1 MGIYERIFGSDDTF
15 QGGTEEDWQREAEQV
30 ASKQDQDLGSYGEL
44 ILDNIVGLDND
55 YDSFGEKLG
64 RTINE
69 DEIGFLKETGK
80 GIYEGAKDFVQAP
93 VETTKEAVG
102 EVISSTKDLFTKDL
116 DDRLMEMYGV
126 DITTATGDQ
135 INAAREGVLGDALG
149 ASSLIPAAGLAV
161 AGTKT
166 LASVL
171 PDVEFDPNTLGMNMG
186 NIKFNQKTI
195 ADSDLNEET
204 LDTLNEELM
213 SVEAYKAAGM
223 GANGGPPNT
232 TVKGYKL
239 FRINRETGELFPL
252 YVDANNPIPVGDWVP
267 AISGD
272 VAKSG
277 KVKSSIGEL
286 AYRPGFHA
294 AQLPWVNH
302 IGSKFPITKQ
312 QYDEL
317 SADGAN
323 NLIIEKKNIPISEAE
338 YNELKAQGVS
348 VSRKTNKKG
357 EVRYTKAGEPEY
369 FERLRDEDTV
379 WAEIEMPND
388 VDWQSEATARAVK
401 LRDGS
406 IDNKTAHIT
415 DQIPEG
421 GFYYYNTK
429 AGNPNQWLIGGS
441 MKINR
446 ILDDAE
452 VDAINQ
458 EAGVLGS
465 DMPRTPY
472 SQTQKVP
479 ATVASQTE
487 EMLDLDRR
495 VDTRLPTSKTSPDFE
510 RMGQG
515 QLVSDGDA
523 MFSAN
528 TNMSEN
534 FAMMAEYYPGM
545 KNLWSDDVAETRA
558 NITQQMTDNIVSL
571 YDMSARLGIA
581 EESKQ
586 WYRGA
591 NRIALG
597 LSSRFGVPDTK
608 TAGVLAALSPQ
619 KNWFENVAL
628 AERLIK
634 HHTELGPNA
643 PWSQAMDDITTTV
656 PPARRK
662 QGTTSFQDPPKNAK
676 ILESIKGKT
685 WGQLETPEQ
694 KGMWLRAYDEAH
706 FGRQFREVSP
716 EGDILGYYKK
726 NDGTPALASHQGF
739 STLAKVVRILEG
751 DGSLE
756 SISPELGKEH
766 KVRNFFNNIL
776 NPDSPKDVTVDTHQ
790 IAAGLFRPL
799 GAGSVEVQQGL
810 SGSNLKGNP
819 AVFSSEGKAT
829 SGMGGSYGLYFDA
842 TSEGA
847 KLRGVLP
854 REMQSVSW
862 EQLRTLFPDT
872 LKRDKTFIA
881 ATEAIWRMVD
891 DKQLDPEGARNLIIA
906 EAEKRGQTEDK
917 LIPSWK
923 TFDGKRRDIGIAT
936 TGLMGAAGLATAE
949 EAPAEDE
956 GFATPK

>member
-1 MGIYERIFGSDDTF
+1 MGLYEFMFGGGEKVEDDL
-15 QGGTEEDWQREAEQV
+15 EETQ
-30 ASKQDQDLGSYGEL
+30 KGMGYGEL
-44 ILDNIVGLDND
+44 ILDNVIGLDNE

-69 DEIGFLKETGK
+69 DEIGFVKQAGQ
-80 GIYEGAKDFVQAP
+80 GIYEGAKDFIKAP
-93 VETTKEAVG
+93 IETTKEAVK
-102 EVISSTKDLFTKDL
+102 EVATSTKDLFTKNL
-116 DDRLMEMYGV
+116 DERLQEMYGV
-126 DITTATGDQ
+126 DMTSATGEQ
-135 INAAREGVLGDALG
+135 ITAAREGVMSDALG
-149 ASSLIPAAGLAV
+149 AAALIPAAGV
-161 AGTKT
+161 GIKGVKT

-186 NIKFNQKTI
+186 NVKFNQKTI

-223 GANGGPPNT
+223 GANGGPPNRT
-232 TVKGYKL
+232 IKGYKL
-239 FRINRETGELFPL
+239 FRINRETGDLFPL
-252 YVDANNPIPVGDWVP
+252 YVDANNSIPVDEWVP

-272 VAKSG
+272 LTKSG

-302 IGSKFPITKQ
+302 IGSKFPISKD
-312 QYDEL
+312 QYDKL
-317 SADGAN
+317 KADGAN
-323 NLIIEKKNIPISEAE
+323 NLLQENTKD
-338 YNELKAQGVS
+338 GV
-348 VSRKTNKKG
+348 K
-357 EVRYTKAGEPEY
+357 Y

-379 WAEIEMPND
+379 WAEVEMPDD
-388 VDWQSEATARAVK
+388 VDWQSEANAKARIK
-401 LRDGS
+401 KDGT
-406 IDNKTAHIT
+406 IEAKTAHIT
-415 DQIPEG
+415 DELPVG
-421 GFYYYNTK
+421 GHYLYNTK
-429 AGNPNQWLIGGS
+429 AGNPNQWIIAGS
-441 MKINR
+441 MKVNR

-472 SQTQKVP
+472 SQPQKVP
-479 ATVASQTE
+479 ATVAEQTE
-487 EMLDLDRR
+487 NMLDIDRR
-495 VDTRLPTSKTSPDFE
+495 VDTRLPTSEKSPDFA
-510 RMGQG
+510 RMGEG
-515 QLVSDGDA
+515 ELVSDGDA

-528 TNMSEN
+528 TNMAEN

-558 NITQQMTDNIVSL
+558 NVTEQMTGNIVSL
-571 YDMSARLGIA
+571 YDMSDRLGIA
-581 EESKQ
+581 GESKQ
-586 WYRGA
+586 WYKGA

-597 LSSRFGVPDTK
+597 LSSRFGVQDTK
-608 TAGVLAALSPQ
+608 AAGVLAALSPQ

-656 PPARRK
+656 PPARKK

-676 ILESIKGKT
+676 ILESVKGKT
-685 WGQLETPEQ
+685 WGELETPEQ

-716 EGDILGYYKK
+716 EGDILGYSTT

-751 DGSLE
+751 DGTLN

-799 GAGSVEVQQGL
+799 GAGSVEVGQGL
-810 SGSNLKGNP
+810 SGSNKTGNP

-829 SGMGGSYGLYFDA
+829 SGMGGTYGLYFDA
-842 TSEGA
+842 TTEGA

-872 LKRDKTFIA
+872 LKRDKSFIA

-917 LIPSWK
+917 LIPSWQGYK
-923 TFDGKRRDIGIAT
+923 GKRRDIGIAT
-936 TGLMGAAGLATAE
+936 AGLMGAAGLATAE
-949 EAPAEDE
+949 ETPTEEE
-956 GFATPK
+956 GFATPQ